1 MNKIA
6 YLALGLSI
14 PFLGTVLG
22 SSMVFFLRGKMN
34 EKLQKALLG
43 FASGVMVAASIWSLL
58 IPSIEQTT
66 YQKEIKWVPA
76 LVGLL
81 LGFAFLW
88 LIDALTPHQ
97 HLDEKEPEGLK
108 SRLGKVSMLLLAVTI
123 HNIPE
128 GMAPGI
134 VFASA
139 LNEASGINMMS
150 AFSLSIGIAIQNFPE
165 GAIISIPLASEGKS
179 KKKAFLLGVLSG
191 AVEPVGALIMILLVG
206 FLEPILPYLLSFAAG
221 AMLYVVV
228 EELIPESQNGKHS
241 NLGTVGFALGFA
253 LMMVLDVTLG

>member
-1 MNKIA
+1 MNPILLTVIG
-6 YLALGLSI
+6 LAL

-22 SSMVFFLRGKMN
+22 SSMVFLLRDKMN
-34 EKLQKALLG
+34 QKIEKILLG

-58 IPSIEQTT
+58 IPSIEQTA
-66 YQKEIKWVPA
+66 YEAIWKWVPA

-81 LGFAFLW
+81 LGFLFLW

-97 HLDEKEPEGLK
+97 HLESEEPEGLK
-108 SRLGKVSMLLLAVTI
+108 SSFSKMSMLLLAVTI

-139 LNEASGINMMS
+139 LDPDSGINMAS
-150 AFSLSIGIAIQNFPE
+150 AFSLAIGIAIQNFPE
-165 GAIISIPLASEGKS
+165 GAIISMPLLMEGKS
-179 KKKAFLLGVLSG
+179 KGKAFLMGASSGIVEPIG
-191 AVEPVGALIMILLVG
+191 AVLMILLVSV
-206 FLEPILPYLLSFAAG
+206 LEPILPYFLSFAAG

-228 EELIPESQNGKHS
+228 EELIPEAQSGKHS
-241 NLGTVGFALGFA
+241 NLGTVGFAIGFA
-253 LMMVLDVTLG
+253 LMMVLDVALS

>member
-1 MNKIA
+1 MNPILLTVIG
-6 YLALGLSI
+6 LAL

-22 SSMVFFLRGKMN
+22 SSMVFLLRDKMN
-34 EKLQKALLG
+34 QKVEKILLG

-66 YQKEIKWVPA
+66 YEVIWKWVPA

-97 HLDEKEPEGLK
+97 HLESDEPEGLK
-108 SRLGKVSMLLLAVTI
+108 SSFSKMSMLLLAVTI

-139 LNEASGINMMS
+139 LDANNSINMAS
-150 AFSLSIGIAIQNFPE
+150 AFSLAIGIAIQNFPE
-165 GAIISIPLASEGKS
+165 GAIISMPLLAEGKS
-179 KKKAFLLGVLSG
+179 KGKAFLMGVCSGIVEPIG
-191 AVEPVGALIMILLVG
+191 AVLMILLVG
-206 FLEPILPYLLSFAAG
+206 VLEPILPYFLSFAAG

-228 EELIPESQNGKHS
+228 EELIPEAQSGKHS
-241 NLGTVGFALGFA
+241 NLGTVGFAMGFA
-253 LMMVLDVTLG
+253 LMMVLDVALG